1 MDTFID
7 PTTAAYKATSEGLA
21 RDPAGGLANAIYL
34 RLMTPLGS
42 YWAAPLM
49 GSRLHELQRA
59 KAVSNVGLIAKQ
71 YAEQALAELVADG
84 RARSLEVEVNV
95 QSMADASKSMAM
107 QITVVDATG
116 QRHTFPHVVRVA

>member
-1 MDTFID
+1 MDTYID
-7 PTTAAYKATSEGLA
+7 PTTAAYKATSDGLA

-42 YWAAPLM
+42 YWAAPLL

-59 KAVSNVGLIAKQ
+59 KAVSNVGLLAKQ
-71 YAEQALAELVADG
+71 YAQHALAELVTDG
-84 RARSLEVEVNV
+84 RAQSIEVDIAVKV
-95 QSMADASKSMAM
+95 MDDASKSLAM

-116 QRHTFPHVVRVA
+116 QRRTFTHVVRVA